1 MSGTSRYDID
11 IVANN
16 KASRALGNVTK
27 QLGNIEKG
35 ANKANNSFNKMKS
48 LAVAAGAALGS
59 MKLAQSFMQTAT
71 QFENLNV
78 QLKFITG
85 NARDGAKA
93 LGIVEAAAANSAFA
107 MEDMAAAAPSLLT
120 VSSVE
125 ELASTLDMAGDIAAA
140 TGMGFQEAA
149 GQLQR
154 AFSGGIAAAD
164 IFREKGVKS
173 MLGFQEGVK
182 YTAEQTEKMIRD
194 AFANGTTSLK
204 GATAEMAK
212 TWDGQIS
219 MMGDAW
225 TQFKKKTMDSGLFEE
240 LKLALAGVQRFI
252 NENKEAID
260 KMAAAIGDTLGKG
273 VRKLGEAVAFVATHS
288 DFFLTVAKG
297 LVAVKLA
304 PYLVLAAK
312 KMRLLNLAM
321 MANPIGAVVG
331 SIALLIT
338 YFVGKNG
345 LGRTIV
351 QVQTAFDILG
361 DALSRFGKFLKEKL
375 VAVVNFFKGK
385 IDAMKQGLINA
396 YNAIAGFIPGMKA
409 FEEKIKEGASVL
421 QDKFTASLDY
431 AGTKVGDFG
440 DKLAENMPDGLIDW
454 VDDSAQAILDAGDA
468 YDESQ
473 AKVKAF
479 ADEQRRLLD
488 MERAMSSYGPRNPEI
503 TNGSNTGGTLAK
515 TADELKKIA
524 KETKFYEDAIFR
536 AATAGDRHIKNIGG
550 QVQSLN
556 QLFDELNPVTKQTR
570 EYQQQIKQL
579 NYMIENNIGDTQRW
593 KILLG
598 QIKNEM
604 AALVEPLD
612 TQANRFTSFFDNL
625 ITSSKD
631 GAEQLVFVEMAAQK
645 AMEMLEAGLISI
657 DAYAQVMVN
666 LGKGTSEAGKEIE
679 KFSEFW
685 EGLSAKL
692 FPVETKMKSLEEQIG
707 KLTAEM
713 TKNGDPTGQ
722 LGKAVGIL
730 KEELRLLDPEVQKQI
745 KANALIVASMQGY
758 KDKVMRVAEAQAREK
773 EAMDKLVIANNKLYA
788 SLHPVETQMAIL
800 QSQIDG
806 VNKQLD
812 AGVGNTEELTR
823 VLLLLQKQMREIDPA
838 LAAQRELVAS
848 LQGYDDAILR
858 HKRIVESNNKAKAR
872 AMIAEKDFKEE
883 MRGLLD
889 TLFPA
894 QAALTAHQQQ
904 ILDIEK
910 AYKLGEYTLTE
921 YNAAIAKSNELF
933 KESQD
938 DGFSAELQS
947 VTENL
952 KPLNRAIRENEE
964 TLATLKRGLDSTAL
978 STEQYNELVDLQA
991 KKFAEATKKMKT
1003 ASEEFVDGFNKDF
1016 NDTFA
1021 DALVEG
1027 NLSFD
1032 TFADL
1037 WKGTL
1042 KDLIKDT
1049 LNQGTLLN
1057 DILGGFGKGAGG
1069 GGFNFSSIFSG
1080 GGADGIG
1087 NLGFVGDVFGGIG
1100 KAFGLFADGGHIKAG
1115 QTGIVGE
1122 AGPELVT
1129 GPATVTS
1136 NEDSFGGNAPP
1147 VNITIQAIDT
1157 QTGTEFLLKNKR
1169 QIEGIVQSAYN
1180 RRGKQGI
1187 Y

>member
-27 QLGNIEKG
+27 QLGNIERG
-35 ANKANNSFNKMKS
+35 AGKANNAFDKMKT

-85 NARDGAKA
+85 SAKDGAAA
-93 LGIVEAAAANSAFA
+93 LKIVEQAAASSAFA

-125 ELASTLDMAGDIAAA
+125 QLADTLDMAGDIAAA

-173 MLGFQEGVK
+173 MLGFQEGVQ

-194 AFANGTTSLK
+194 AFENGTTSLK

-240 LKLALAGVQRFI
+240 LKLALQGVQRFI
-252 NENKEAID
+252 NDNEEAIN
-260 KMAAAIGDTLGKG
+260 KMAVAIGDTLGKG

-304 PYLVLAAK
+304 PYLLKAAK
-312 KMRLLNLAM
+312 AMRVLNLAM

-331 SIALLIT
+331 SIALLIG

-361 DALSRFGKFLKEKL
+361 DAMSRFGKFIKNSLAK
-375 VAVVNFFKGK
+375 VVEFFKGK

-409 FEEKIKEGASVL
+409 FEEKIKEGAGVL
-421 QDKFTASLDY
+421 KDKFTASLEY
-431 AGTKVGDFG
+431 AETKVGDFG
-440 DKLAENMPDGLIDW
+440 DKLAENMPDGFIDW

-488 MERAMSSYGPRNPEI
+488 MERAMSSYGPRNPGAGGGDNG
-503 TNGSNTGGTLAK
+503 TNDLLETTQTTLGK
-515 TADELKKIA
+515 TAELVKSYEERYKEFFQSTVEGAKDAADMIMFKQQAIADLGQLLKDGKINIDQYAQGMVEVGHATKAAEEEIKKIA
-524 KETKFYEDAIFR
+524 EPVSTVTSRFREFYNSLIDRSKAAIERVSFTQQ
-536 AATAGDRHIKNIGG
+536 AAKKLFTEFDNGRISVEMFTEGMDQLGLANTNTGIKIDENAQKI
-550 QVQSLN
+550 QSLT
-556 QLFDELNPVTKQTR
+556 D
-570 EYQQQIKQL
+570 
-579 NYMIENNIGDTQRW
+579 
-593 KILLG
+593 
-598 QIKNEM
+598 
-604 AALVEPLD
+604 
-612 TQANRFTSFFDNL
+612 
-625 ITSSKD
+625 
-631 GAEQLVFVEMAAQK
+631 
-645 AMEMLEAGLISI
+645 
-657 DAYAQVMVN
+657 
-666 LGKGTSEAGKEIE
+666 
-679 KFSEFW
+679 
-685 EGLSAKL
+685 KL
-692 FPVETKMKSLEEQIG
+692 FPQEAALSRIKDQMSFVEEQRTLGNIADEEAIRLTQQLQVEYDKTSG
-707 KLTAEM
+707 KTKELAE
-713 TKNGDPTGQ
+713 
-722 LGKAVGIL
+722 
-730 KEELRLLDPEVQKQI
+730 
-745 KANALIVASMQGY
+745 ANRAFVESLSGY
-758 KDKVMRVAEAQAREK
+758 KDRIMLIAEANA
-773 EAMDKLVIANNKLYA
+773 KLK
-788 SLHPVETQMAIL
+788 
-800 QSQIDG
+800 
-806 VNKQLD
+806 
-812 AGVGNTEELTR
+812 
-823 VLLLLQKQMREIDPA
+823 
-838 LAAQRELVAS
+838 
-848 LQGYDDAILR
+848 
-858 HKRIVESNNKAKAR
+858 
-872 AMIAEKDFKEE
+872 
-883 MRGLLD
+883 
-889 TLFPA
+889 
-894 QAALTAHQQQ
+894 
-904 ILDIEK
+904 
-910 AYKLGEYTLTE
+910 
-921 YNAAIAKSNELF
+921 
-933 KESQD
+933 
-938 DGFSAELQS
+938 
-947 VTENL
+947 TEN
-952 KPLNRAIRENEE
+952 E
-964 TLATLKRGLDSTAL
+964 TLATSMTRLDQSLFPVQAKMDRLKIQIADVELALERGIITQDQYNKLVVALRKELALLGPQLGEYPDRILRIAEAQKRAAETAKEL
-978 STEQYNELVDLQA
+978 ADAQKTFTDDISRLNDQLFPIEAEMRRYEKNLKDIDKAYKDGIIGQEQYIKMSA
-991 KKFAEATKKMKT
+991 KVREEMKLAGQEFKETTDKMKT
-1003 ASEEFVDGFNKDF
+1003 SSGEFIEGFNKDF
-1016 NDTFA
+1016 NDRFV
-1021 DALVEG
+1021 DGLMNG
-1027 NLSFD
+1027 NLSFN
-1032 TFADL
+1032 TFADM
-1037 WKGTL
+1037 WKQTL
-1042 KDLIKDT
+1042 GDLLKDT
-1049 LNQGTLLN
+1049 LNGGNLLN
-1057 DILGGFGKGAGG
+1057 DILGGFGKGIGGGSG
-1069 GGFNFSSIFSG
+1069 GGFGNILGGLFSG

-1087 NLGFVGDVFGGIG
+1087 NFGMVGDFFGGIG
-1100 KAFGLFADGGHIKAG
+1100 SAFGLFADGGKIKAG
-1115 QTGIVGE
+1115 ETGIVGE
-1122 AGPELVT
+1122 AGAELVS

-1136 NEDSFGGNAPP
+1136 NQDSFGGNAPP

-1169 QIEGIVQSAYN
+1169 QIEGIIQGAYN